1 MLIKV
6 EKFQKKISLSKKLLE
21 KLIMIFPTIAYS
33 LNTISKMLSNKKIFL
48 KENYKKNKFEIG
60 FGNGEFLIK
69 NAISKPE
76 ELFIGVEVYLNGI
89 VKVLSTISDFKLSNI
104 F

>member
-1 MLIKV
+1 MFSLKNKYHDYYAYKGRKV
-6 EKFQKKISLSKKLLE
+6 SKKISLSKKDLLE
-21 KLIMIFPTIAYS
+21 KTYNDFSYDSLIIEYHKSEMLSDKIIFP
-33 LNTISKMLSNKKIFL
+33 
-48 KENYKKNKFEIG
+48 ENYKKINLEIG

-89 VKVLSTISDFKLSNI
+89 EKF
-104 F
+104 